1 MKHSI
6 KKIFQNLNIY
16 MLLVLFISFIA
27 LALTLEHQ
35 LSVNKVKNLNTQK
48 TIILSLTQLDNEDI
62 DLALV
67 LFQGRSAQ
75 LNRDIDKLR
84 NSYKYNVTGKY
95 LLVNNAAY
103 NEDLKKLRD
112 LVNIFN
118 KSAYENLKTRN
129 LRKNKAAKEKIAKE
143 NLQKSLYA
151 VNAHIDEMIIEDMR
165 YNEAVFMFFEKFLLF
180 SFVFVLMG
188 TLWYRKRINDIF
200 TDIEFLSSTEKNYA
214 EYQIFSIEADAI
226 SQRMKRKVT
235 TTDNP
240 AFMDQITG
248 INNHK
253 GMINAYADKKGMKEQ
268 NFTSVTVTVIEIDN
282 FSKSNRTYNQELTQ
296 SILKK
301 IAFTISLHEQP
312 TDIIARTDYNQ
323 FTIIFSRAS
332 KEQSYKD
339 VDIIRQ
345 SISEL
350 KFKTPKGENITV
362 CGGYVVKPGH
372 TSLEEAIKNAK
383 DILKYTKSVAKN
395 KIYQTKDIA
404 ERNL

>member
-16 MLLVLFISFIA
+16 MLIVLFISFIA
-27 LALTLEHQ
+27 LALTLEHK

-48 TIILSLTQLDNEDI
+48 NIILSLTQLDKEDI

-67 LFQGRSAQ
+67 IFQGNSAQ

-95 LLVNNAAY
+95 LLENATAY
-103 NEDLKKLRD
+103 DQDLKKLRD

-118 KSAYENLKTRN
+118 KSAYENLQTRT
-129 LRKNKAAKEKIAKE
+129 LKKDKAAKEKIAKE

-151 VNAHIDEMIIEDMR
+151 VNAHIDEMIIEDMK
-165 YNEAVFMFFEKFLLF
+165 YNEALFMLFEKFILF
-180 SFVFVLMG
+180 SFAFVLMG
-188 TLWYRKRINDIF
+188 TLWYRKRINDIYK
-200 TDIEFLSSTEKNYA
+200 DIEFLSSTEKNYA
-214 EYQIFSIEADAI
+214 VYQIFSIEGDAI
-226 SQRMKRKVT
+226 SQRMKRKVV

-240 AFMDQITG
+240 AFIDQITG
-248 INNHK
+248 INNQK
-253 GMINAYADKKGMKEQ
+253 GMINAYGDKKGMKEE
-268 NFTSVTVTVIEIDN
+268 NFTSVTVIEIDN
-282 FSKSNRTYNQELTQ
+282 FSKSNRAYDQELTH

-301 IAFTISLHEQP
+301 IAFTISLHEQA
-312 TDIIARTDYNQ
+312 TDVIARTDYNQ
-323 FTIIFSRAS
+323 FTIVFSRAS

-350 KFKTPKGENITV
+350 KFKTPKGENVTV
-362 CGGYVVKPGH
+362 SGGYVIKPGH
-372 TSLEEAIKNAK
+372 SSLDEAIKNAK
-383 DILKYTKSVAKN
+383 DILNYTKSVTRN

-404 ERNL
+404 EHNL